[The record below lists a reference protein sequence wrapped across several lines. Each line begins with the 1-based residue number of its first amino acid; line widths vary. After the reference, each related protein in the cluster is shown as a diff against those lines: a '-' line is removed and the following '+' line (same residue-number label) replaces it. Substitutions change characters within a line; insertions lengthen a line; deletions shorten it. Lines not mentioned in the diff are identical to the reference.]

1 MTRPRTVVLNG
12 DLGSGKTTVSVLLA
26 RRLGVRRVSI
36 GDLYRQMAADHGMT
50 ALQLNLHAE
59 LDDKVDHYIDNL
71 QHDIAAAGEDLVV
84 DSRLAWHFFT
94 GALKVHLVTDPV
106 VAARRVLGR
115 PGGPVE
121 NYRDLDE
128 SRRRLADRS
137 ESERRRFLIR
147 YGVDKTRLRNYDL
160 VCDTTRA
167 EPAEVVA
174 RIVDLLGEPGEAAAG
189 EPAEA
194 AAGERPVCHLDP
206 GRVRRRP
213 ETVEDGEIT
222 VRHEAPDFVAVR
234 GGRRLDA
241 AVRAG
246 DRLTRMVLSG
256 DHRSQPGGR
265 GKGGSSADLAVQ
277 SGTVPVRRDA
287 FTRTVKGS

>member
-26 RRLGVRRVSI
+26 RRLGLRRVSI
-36 GDLYRQMAADHGMT
+36 GDLYRQMASDHGMT

-71 QHDIAAAGEDLVV
+71 QHDIAAGSEQLIV

-94 GALKVHLVTDPV
+94 GALKVHLITDPV

-115 PGGPVE
+115 PGDAVE

-167 EPAEVVA
+167 APEEIVE
-174 RIVDLLGEPGEAAAG
+174 RIVDMLTEP
-189 EPAEA
+189 
-194 AAGERPVCHLDP
+194 AGERPVCHLDP
-206 GRVRRRP
+206 RRVRRGP
-213 ETVEDGEIT
+213 AIAADGAIR
-222 VRHEAPDFVAVR
+222 VRHRSAEFMAV
-234 GGRRLDA
+234 GGSHRLDA
-241 AVRAG
+241 AIRAG
-246 DRLTRMVLSG
+246 ERLTRMVLAG
-256 DHRSQPGGR
+256 DHRSPPDRR
-265 GKGGSSADLAVQ
+265 GKGGSPADLAV
-277 SGTVPVRRDA
+277 
-287 FTRTVKGS
+287 